1 VSVPA
6 APPPLPRAALLQP
19 EKLILLCSAAV
30 LVAGL
35 WWCAIVAATGGVS
48 WCTWK
53 TVSGL
58 PCVGCGGTRAM
69 LSLAGG
75 QWTEAWLLNPGVAA
89 ALLGLVV
96 VNLYA
101 ATVLIFRLEPW
112 RPRAVWLGRWRWWIG
127 AAVLANW
134 IYLLA
139 AGRV

>member
-1 VSVPA
+1 
-6 APPPLPRAALLQP
+6 
-19 EKLILLCSAAV
+19 
-30 LVAGL
+30 
-35 WWCAIVAATGGVS
+35 
-48 WCTWK
+48 
-53 TVSGL
+53 
-58 PCVGCGGTRAM
+58 M

-101 ATVLIFRLEPW
+101 ATVLIFRLEPL

-134 IYLLA
+134 LYLLA